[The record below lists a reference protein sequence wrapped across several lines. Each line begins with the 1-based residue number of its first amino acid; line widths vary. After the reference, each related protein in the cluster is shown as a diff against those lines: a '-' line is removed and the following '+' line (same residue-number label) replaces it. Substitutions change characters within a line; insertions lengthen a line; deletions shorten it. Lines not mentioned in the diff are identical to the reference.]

1 MKKILS
7 ALCVMALCLCVVLP
21 LAACNTA
28 EEQKQVMTVELNPSL
43 EFILDGKNKVV
54 SVNANNEDGNL
65 ILSAQT
71 QDKQFVGSTSEQ
83 AMQLYISI
91 CKETGFLVKG
101 EVKSGENEIKISFSG
116 DQAQKDFDE
125 MKKTVSK
132 ILSKENIQAT
142 VNKGLEDLDEYINE
156 QLEKCAPYIDQA
168 RLQALSYMEKVEE
181 LAKSREET
189 AQMHSQAVKDAY
201 YAAKENA
208 FNQARFD
215 AVKANNKKLQN
226 AAFEAVDFA
235 YTTATKAI
243 ETTRQRVFTDED
255 SAYQL
260 ALVAFQENKTAFL
273 NYRNY
278 VSEHSVDADMT
289 YYENI
294 TAAYE
299 KAEKALAEAYTSGIN
314 GLDKF
319 QANVNKAYE
328 SVIKYITD
336 AGVDFDKAVDEAQEQ
351 INESL
356 TKFETSFATNYQAAI
371 DAATQGW
378 NKMKENLQKGYQPTQ
393 PIENN

>member
-1 MKKILS
+1 
-7 ALCVMALCLCVVLP
+7 
-21 LAACNTA
+21 
-28 EEQKQVMTVELNPSL
+28 
-43 EFILDGKNKVV
+43 
-54 SVNANNEDGNL
+54 
-65 ILSAQT
+65 
-71 QDKQFVGSTSEQ
+71 
-83 AMQLYISI
+83 
-91 CKETGFLVKG
+91 
-101 EVKSGENEIKISFSG
+101 
-116 DQAQKDFDE
+116 
-125 MKKTVSK
+125 MKKTVSE

-294 TAAYE
+294 TTAYE

-356 TKFETSFATNYQAAI
+356 TKFETNFASNYQAAI
-371 DAATQGW
+371 DAATEGW

>member
-1 MKKILS
+1 
-7 ALCVMALCLCVVLP
+7 MALCLCVVLP

-43 EFILDGKNKVV
+43 EFILDGNDKVV

-83 AMQLYISI
+83 AMELYVSI

-101 EVKSGENEIKISFSG
+101 SVKDGENEIKISFSG

-125 MKKTVSK
+125 MKKTVSE

-289 YYENI
+289 YYDNI
-294 TAAYE
+294 KAAYE

-371 DAATQGW
+371 DAATEGW

-393 PIENN
+393 PIENT

>member
-1 MKKILS
+1 
-7 ALCVMALCLCVVLP
+7 MALCLCVVLP

-125 MKKTVSK
+125 MKKTVSE

-142 VNKGLEDLDEYINE
+142 VNKGLENLDEYINE

>member
-101 EVKSGENEIKISFSG
+101 EVKSGENELKISFSG
-116 DQAQKDFDE
+116 EQAQKDFDA
-125 MKKTVSK
+125 MKETVSK

-142 VNKGLEDLDEYINE
+142 VNKGLENLDEYINE

-189 AQMHSQAVKDAY
+189 AQMRSQAVKDAY

-371 DAATQGW
+371 DAATEGW

-393 PIENN
+393 PIKNN

>member
-83 AMQLYISI
+83 AMELYVSI

-101 EVKSGENEIKISFSG
+101 SVKDGENEIKISFSG

-125 MKKTVSK
+125 MKKTVSE

-142 VNKGLEDLDEYINE
+142 VNKGLENLDEYINE

-289 YYENI
+289 YYDNI
-294 TAAYE
+294 KAAYE

>member
-83 AMQLYISI
+83 AMELYVSI

-101 EVKSGENEIKISFSG
+101 SVKDGENEIKISFSG

-125 MKKTVSK
+125 MKKTVSE

-142 VNKGLEDLDEYINE
+142 VNKGLENLDEYINE

-189 AQMHSQAVKDAY
+189 AQMRSQAVKDAY

-371 DAATQGW
+371 DAATEGW

>member
-43 EFILDGKNKVV
+43 EFILDGNDKVV

-83 AMQLYISI
+83 AMELYVSI

-101 EVKSGENEIKISFSG
+101 SVKDGENEIKISFSG

-125 MKKTVSK
+125 MKKTVSE

-289 YYENI
+289 YYDNI
-294 TAAYE
+294 KEAYE

>member
-1 MKKILS
+1 
-7 ALCVMALCLCVVLP
+7 MALCLCVVLP

-83 AMQLYISI
+83 AMELYVSI

-101 EVKSGENEIKISFSG
+101 SVKDGENEIKISFSG

-125 MKKTVSK
+125 MKKTVSE

-142 VNKGLEDLDEYINE
+142 VNKGLENLDEYINE

>member
-83 AMQLYISI
+83 AMELYVSI

-101 EVKSGENEIKISFSG
+101 SVKDGENEIKISFSG

-125 MKKTVSK
+125 MKKTVSE

-142 VNKGLEDLDEYINE
+142 VNKGLENLDEYINE

-289 YYENI
+289 YYKNI

-371 DAATQGW
+371 DAATEGW

>member
-83 AMQLYISI
+83 AMELYVSI

-101 EVKSGENEIKISFSG
+101 SVKDGENEIKISFSG

-125 MKKTVSK
+125 MKKTVSE

-142 VNKGLEDLDEYINE
+142 VNKGLENLDEYINE

>member
-1 MKKILS
+1 M
-7 ALCVMALCLCVVLP
+7 
-21 LAACNTA
+21 
-28 EEQKQVMTVELNPSL
+28 
-43 EFILDGKNKVV
+43 
-54 SVNANNEDGNL
+54 
-65 ILSAQT
+65 
-71 QDKQFVGSTSEQ
+71 
-83 AMQLYISI
+83 
-91 CKETGFLVKG
+91 
-101 EVKSGENEIKISFSG
+101 
-116 DQAQKDFDE
+116 
-125 MKKTVSK
+125 
-132 ILSKENIQAT
+132 
-142 VNKGLEDLDEYINE
+142 
-156 QLEKCAPYIDQA
+156 
-168 RLQALSYMEKVEE
+168 
-181 LAKSREET
+181 
-189 AQMHSQAVKDAY
+189 
-201 YAAKENA
+201 
-208 FNQARFD
+208 
-215 AVKANNKKLQN
+215 
-226 AAFEAVDFA
+226 
-235 YTTATKAI
+235 
-243 ETTRQRVFTDED
+243 FTDED

-356 TKFETSFATNYQAAI
+356 TKFETNFASNYQAAI

>member
-83 AMQLYISI
+83 AMELYVSI

-101 EVKSGENEIKISFSG
+101 SVKDGENEIKISFSG

-125 MKKTVSK
+125 MKKTVSE

-289 YYENI
+289 YYDNI
-294 TAAYE
+294 KAAYE

-371 DAATQGW
+371 DAATEGW

>member
-1 MKKILS
+1 
-7 ALCVMALCLCVVLP
+7 MALCLCVVLP

-28 EEQKQVMTVELNPSL
+28 EEQKPVMTVELNPSS

-101 EVKSGENEIKISFSG
+101 SVKDGENEIKISFSG

-125 MKKTVSK
+125 MKKTVSE

-142 VNKGLEDLDEYINE
+142 VNKGLENLDEYINE

-189 AQMHSQAVKDAY
+189 AKMHSQAVKDAY

-289 YYENI
+289 YYDNI
-294 TAAYE
+294 KAAYE

-371 DAATQGW
+371 DAATEGW

>member
-101 EVKSGENEIKISFSG
+101 EVKSGENELKISFSG

-125 MKKTVSK
+125 MKKTVSE

-260 ALVAFQENKTAFL
+260 ALVAFQENKTAYL

-289 YYENI
+289 YYDNI
-294 TAAYE
+294 KAAYE

-314 GLDKF
+314 GLDKL
-319 QANVNKAYE
+319 QANVDKAYE

>member
-83 AMQLYISI
+83 AMELYVSI

-101 EVKSGENEIKISFSG
+101 SVKDGENEIKISFSG

-125 MKKTVSK
+125 MKKTVSE

-289 YYENI
+289 YYDNI
-294 TAAYE
+294 KAAYE

>member
-43 EFILDGKNKVV
+43 EFILDGNDKVV

-83 AMQLYISI
+83 AMELYVSI

-101 EVKSGENEIKISFSG
+101 SVKDGENEIKISFSG

-125 MKKTVSK
+125 MKKTVSE

-289 YYENI
+289 YYDNI
-294 TAAYE
+294 KAAYE

-371 DAATQGW
+371 DAATEGW

>member
-1 MKKILS
+1 
-7 ALCVMALCLCVVLP
+7 MALCLCVVLP
-21 LAACNTA
+21 LAACNNTA
-28 EEQKQVMTVELNPSL
+28 EEQKQVMTVDLNPSL

-125 MKKTVSK
+125 MKKTVSE

-142 VNKGLEDLDEYINE
+142 VNKGLENLDEYINE

-289 YYENI
+289 YYDNI
-294 TAAYE
+294 KAAYE

-371 DAATQGW
+371 DAATEGW

>member
-1 MKKILS
+1 MKKIVS
-7 ALCVMALCLCVVLP
+7 ALCVVALCLCVVLP
-21 LAACNTA
+21 LAACNTQA
-28 EEQKQVMTVELNPSL
+28 EQKQVMTVDLNPSL
-43 EFILDGKNKVV
+43 EFILDGNDKVV
-54 SVNANNEDGNL
+54 SVNANNDDGNL

-83 AMQLYISI
+83 AMELYVSI

-101 EVKSGENEIKISFSG
+101 TVKDGENEIKISFSG

-125 MKKTVSK
+125 MKKTVSE
-132 ILSKENIQAT
+132 ILSKENITAT
-142 VNKGLEDLDEYINE
+142 VNKGAELAEAYLNE
-156 QLEKCAPYIDQA
+156 QLAKCAPYIDKA
-168 RLQALSYMEKVEE
+168 KLEALSYMEKVEE

-208 FNQARFD
+208 LNQARFD
-215 AVKANNKKLQN
+215 AVKDNNKKLQTVAFD
-226 AAFEAVDFA
+226 AADVL
-235 YTTATKAI
+235 YTTSTKAI
-243 ETTRQRVFTDED
+243 EAARKEIFTDED

-314 GLDKF
+314 GLDKL

-371 DAATQGW
+371 DAATEGW

>member
-1 MKKILS
+1 
-7 ALCVMALCLCVVLP
+7 MALCLCVVLP
-21 LAACNTA
+21 LAACNTQA
-28 EEQKQVMTVELNPSL
+28 EQKQVMTVDLNPSL
-43 EFILDGKNKVV
+43 EFILDGNDKVV
-54 SVNANNEDGNL
+54 SVNANNDDGNL

-83 AMQLYISI
+83 AMELYVSI

-101 EVKSGENEIKISFSG
+101 TVKDGENEIKISFSG

-125 MKKTVSK
+125 MKKTVSE
-132 ILSKENIQAT
+132 ILSKENITAT
-142 VNKGLEDLDEYINE
+142 VNKGAELAEAYLNE
-156 QLEKCAPYIDQA
+156 QLAKCAPYIDKA
-168 RLQALSYMEKVEE
+168 KLEALSYMEKVEE

-208 FNQARFD
+208 LNQARFD
-215 AVKANNKKLQN
+215 AVKDNNKKLQTVAFD
-226 AAFEAVDFA
+226 AADVL
-235 YTTATKAI
+235 YTTSTKAI
-243 ETTRQRVFTDED
+243 EAARKEIFTDED

-314 GLDKF
+314 GLDKL

-356 TKFETSFATNYQAAI
+356 TKFETNFASNYQAAI
-371 DAATQGW
+371 DAATEGW

>member
-43 EFILDGKNKVV
+43 EFILDGNDKVV

-83 AMQLYISI
+83 AMELYVSI

-101 EVKSGENEIKISFSG
+101 SVKDGENEIKISFSG

-125 MKKTVSK
+125 MKKTVSE

-289 YYENI
+289 YYDNI
-294 TAAYE
+294 KAAYE

-371 DAATQGW
+371 DAATEGW

-393 PIENN
+393 PIENT

>member
-1 MKKILS
+1 
-7 ALCVMALCLCVVLP
+7 MALCLCVVLP

-28 EEQKQVMTVELNPSL
+28 EEQKQVMTVDLNPSL

-83 AMQLYISI
+83 AMELYVSI

-101 EVKSGENEIKISFSG
+101 SVKDGENEIKISFSG

-125 MKKTVSK
+125 MKKTVSE

-142 VNKGLEDLDEYINE
+142 VNKGLENLDEYINE

>member
-1 MKKILS
+1 MKKIIS

-28 EEQKQVMTVELNPSL
+28 EEQKQVMTVDLNPSL

-83 AMQLYISI
+83 AMELYVSI

-101 EVKSGENEIKISFSG
+101 SVKDGENEIKISFSG

-125 MKKTVSK
+125 MKKTVSE

-142 VNKGLEDLDEYINE
+142 VNKGLENLDEYINE

-235 YTTATKAI
+235 YTTATKTI

-289 YYENI
+289 YYDNI
-294 TAAYE
+294 KEAYE

-336 AGVDFDKAVDEAQEQ
+336 AGVDFDKAVDEAQVE
-351 INESL
+351 INEAL

>member
-1 MKKILS
+1 
-7 ALCVMALCLCVVLP
+7 
-21 LAACNTA
+21 
-28 EEQKQVMTVELNPSL
+28 MTVDLNPSL
-43 EFILDGKNKVV
+43 EFILDGNDKVV
-54 SVNANNEDGNL
+54 SVNANNDDGNL

-83 AMQLYISI
+83 AMELYISI

-101 EVKSGENEIKISFSG
+101 EVKSGENELKISFSG

-125 MKKTVSK
+125 MKKTVSE

-142 VNKGLEDLDEYINE
+142 VNKGLENLDEYINE

-235 YTTATKAI
+235 YTTATKTI

-289 YYENI
+289 YYDNI
-294 TAAYE
+294 KEAYE

-371 DAATQGW
+371 DAATEGW

>member
-1 MKKILS
+1 
-7 ALCVMALCLCVVLP
+7 MALCLCVVLP

-125 MKKTVSK
+125 MKKTVSE

-142 VNKGLEDLDEYINE
+142 VNKGLENLDEYINE

-371 DAATQGW
+371 DAATQGL

>member
-1 MKKILS
+1 
-7 ALCVMALCLCVVLP
+7 MALCLCVVLP

-101 EVKSGENEIKISFSG
+101 EVKSGENELKISFSG
-116 DQAQKDFDE
+116 EQAQKDFDA
-125 MKKTVSK
+125 MKETVSK

-142 VNKGLEDLDEYINE
+142 VNKGLENLDEYINE

-189 AQMHSQAVKDAY
+189 AQMRSQAVKDAY

-371 DAATQGW
+371 DAATEGW

-393 PIENN
+393 PIKNN

>member
-1 MKKILS
+1 
-7 ALCVMALCLCVVLP
+7 MALCLCVVLP

-83 AMQLYISI
+83 AMELYVSI

-101 EVKSGENEIKISFSG
+101 SVKDGENEIKISFSG

-125 MKKTVSK
+125 MKKTVSE

-142 VNKGLEDLDEYINE
+142 VNKGLENLDEYINE

-189 AQMHSQAVKDAY
+189 AQMRSQAVKDAY

-371 DAATQGW
+371 DAATEGW